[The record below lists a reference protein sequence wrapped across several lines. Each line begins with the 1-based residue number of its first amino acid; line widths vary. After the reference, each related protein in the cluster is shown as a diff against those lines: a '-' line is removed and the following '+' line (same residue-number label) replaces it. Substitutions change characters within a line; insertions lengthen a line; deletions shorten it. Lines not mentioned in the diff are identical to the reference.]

1 MNKADLETLMLEI
14 REEQIKKKAIE
25 DERRRIQSERKEW
38 LMIAF
43 TAIMSIVSLV
53 ALVRTF

>member
-1 MNKADLETLMLEI
+1 MNVADLEALVLEI
-14 REEQIKKKAIE
+14 REEQIKKQAIE
-25 DERRRIQSERKEW
+25 EERRRVQAKHMEW
-38 LMIAF
+38 LKIAF

>member
-25 DERRRIQSERKEW
+25 DERRRSQSERKEW
-38 LMIAF
+38 LKIAF

>member
-1 MNKADLETLMLEI
+1 MNKTDLEALVLEI

-38 LMIAF
+38 LKIAF